1 MPNNFVNFKQGTFAA
16 YAALENKDVNTLY
29 FLTDTHEIMKGEVNY
44 SASVIFANEAP
55 TPEDAIPNKL
65 YVVNDKILTYTTVIE
80 IVTEPVDP
88 SQPDG
93 PTHEVEKEVIKEITI
108 YDPKAPKPG
117 TTFEGPVILPSDPPT
132 EDNQAVTKKY
142 VDEKIIAADAM
153 RYRGTLG
160 EGGTIT
166 AIPTD
171 NVRSGDTYKVIT
183 ASEYAGHVCEI
194 GDMIIALEDIETGS
208 TDENWTVVQANID
221 GAVTGPVSAVAENIA
236 VFDGATG
243 KVIKD
248 SEKKI
253 GGAEFEETTSDATIA
268 TEAGVAAYVTA
279 NKPVWVQI

>member
-1 MPNNFVNFKQGTFAA
+1 MTNNFVNFKQGTFAA

-80 IVTEPVDP
+80 TVTEPIDP

-142 VDEKIIAADAM
+142 VDEKIID
-153 RYRGTLG
+153 RK
-160 EGGTIT
+160 
-166 AIPTD
+166 
-171 NVRSGDTYKVIT
+171 S
-183 ASEYAGHVCEI
+183 
-194 GDMIIALEDIETGS
+194 
-208 TDENWTVVQANID
+208 VV
-221 GAVTGPVSAVAENIA
+221 
-236 VFDGATG
+236 
-243 KVIKD
+243 
-248 SEKKI
+248 
-253 GGAEFEETTSDATIA
+253 
-268 TEAGVAAYVTA
+268 
-279 NKPVWVQI
+279 